1 MATKPGKKI
10 ACNSLAPNDFAI
22 SKLDRMLGE
31 KKVNGVV
38 SFEDRKW
45 LGFIELI
52 YGDWYSSNY
61 SELARELLLATDIKM
76 LMALTKDI
84 EELCNHLN
92 FDHESPASLA
102 AYLVA
107 QGWSNPGLIDRH
119 QL

>member
-52 YGDWYSSNY
+52 YGDWYRSNY

-84 EELCNHLN
+84 EELCNNLN